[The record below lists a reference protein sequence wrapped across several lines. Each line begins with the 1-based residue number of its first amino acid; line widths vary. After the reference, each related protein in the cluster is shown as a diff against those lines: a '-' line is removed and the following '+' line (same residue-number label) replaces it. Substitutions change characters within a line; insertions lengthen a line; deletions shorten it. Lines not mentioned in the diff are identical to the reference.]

1 VSVSIIIVN
10 WNSGEMLRR
19 CIASIAA
26 APPAVSWE
34 IIVIDN
40 ASTDESVRWLQSD
53 EARSLTGASRL
64 RVIVNAENTGFSR
77 ANNRGMAQSQAD
89 MLLLLNPDT
98 EVAAGAIDTLV
109 GTLAAHERAALCG
122 PRLLN
127 PDGSLQPSVWPNPLT
142 PWGIIVAGLGLWRL
156 LPRRLRGEWLL
167 GRFWNHD
174 RRRAVPMLFGA
185 AMLVRRVAV
194 ERVGGLDE
202 RFHLYAED
210 NEWCLRMTRAG
221 WQVLFEPDAAVIH
234 HGSPLSLQR
243 WGSEGKLRVQLE
255 AFFQF
260 QRLCLSRSHRI
271 ANLAAVCV
279 VAAAHRCWRAV
290 RGRPAADT
298 AIVFEMHYGDL
309 KRALRELGGG

>member
-1 VSVSIIIVN
+1 MRVSIIIVN
-10 WNSGEMLRR
+10 WNSGDLLRR

-53 EARSLTGASRL
+53 EARSLTGASQL
-64 RVIVNAENTGFSR
+64 RVIANAENTGFSR
-77 ANNRGMAQSQAD
+77 ATNQGMALSDAD

-98 EVAAGAIDTLV
+98 EVAAGAIDMLV
-109 GTLAAHERAALCG
+109 GTLAAHERAAVCG

-127 PDGSLQPSVWPNPLT
+127 PDGSLQPSVWPNPPS
-142 PWGIIVAGLGLWRL
+142 PWGIMVAGLGLWRL

-185 AMLVRRVAV
+185 AMLARRVAV
-194 ERVGGLDE
+194 DRVGGLDE

-221 WQVLFEPDAAVIH
+221 WQVMFEPNATVMH
-234 HGSPLSLQR
+234 HGSPSSLQR
-243 WGSEGKLRVQLE
+243 WGSERKLRVQLE

-260 QRLCLSRSHRI
+260 QRMCLSRPHRI

-279 VAAAHRCWRAV
+279 VAAVHRCWRAV

-309 KRALRELGGG
+309 KRALRELCGG